1 MISKR
6 DKMQLIHDTI
16 YTIFIYI
23 YINVYKLHFCSSCLY
38 LKWYYI
44 FSECRFV
51 NFVKFNY
58 YFFFYLLVFY
68 MISKCG
74 KMQLIHNVIY
84 KNVYIYINVYKL
96 HFCSSCLYLK
106 WYLIFSE
113 CCFLYMMLQGDI
125 LVMFLISCSSECVCM
140 SFADLCSACPSISR
154 RPSSIDRERQQR
166 K

>member
-16 YTIFIYI
+16 YTNFIYI

-38 LKWYYI
+38 LKWYFI

-58 YFFFYLLVFY
+58 YYFFYLLVFY

-84 KNVYIYINVYKL
+84 KNLYIYINVYKL

-125 LVMFLISCSSECVCM
+125 LSSSHVFDQLLFWVCLHVVRRSLFCV
-140 SFADLCSACPSISR
+140 SIN
-154 RPSSIDRERQQR
+154 IETAVLDR
-166 K
+166 